1 MTSEEPNLSPT
12 ILYVDDDEANRV
24 IFEISFQDRFN
35 VKTTESG
42 VQALELLKT
51 ENIGVVLTDQRMPKM
66 TGNELLKHVKAAH
79 PRVIRVI
86 LTAYSQLDPILKAVN
101 EGLVARYIIKPW
113 DKSELEAVL
122 EWAIEAFNLGQ
133 EDSAL
138 QERLL
143 QTERLVTLGSIAAS
157 VFHDLNQPIAYFSN
171 NCLRLEQLSAACS
184 KIEQLV
190 ANDSSLD
197 ATSRELMMDLVEE
210 LPEISN
216 DMNAGC
222 KVMHDLTRSM
232 MRMISEDSVTE
243 DGIDPYPIISY
254 SMSLCKGTAIK
265 TRGRINYDGPTKL
278 PNVTISG
285 TELTQI
291 LFNLINNAVQA
302 LEKSA
307 EHSIVTVTV
316 QPEPTAIEFVI
327 QDTGIG
333 MSGETLERVGK
344 PFVSTKTGGTG
355 LGLAQCR
362 RLVGKAGGQFNIEST
377 LGEGTRVSFNIPTA
391 IS

>member
-1 MTSEEPNLSPT
+1 MTTVEPNQSPI

-24 IFEISFQDRFN
+24 IFELSFQDTFN
-35 VKTTESG
+35 IMTTESG
-42 VQALELLKT
+42 VEALEILKT

-66 TGNELLKHVKAAH
+66 TGNELLTHVKAAH
-79 PRVIRVI
+79 PKVIRVI

-113 DKSELEAVL
+113 NKSELEAVL
-122 EWAIEAFNLGQ
+122 EWGIEAFKLGQ

-138 QERLL
+138 QDRLL

-171 NCLRLEQLSAACS
+171 NCLRLNQLTAACS
-184 KIEQLV
+184 KIEELM
-190 ANDSSLD
+190 AKDTTLDS
-197 ATSRELMMDLVEE
+197 ASRELMTDLVEE

-222 KVMHDLTRSM
+222 KVMHDLTHSM
-232 MRMISEDSVTE
+232 MRMISEDTVTE

-254 SMSLCKGTAIK
+254 SMSLCKGNAIK
-265 TRGRINYDGPTKL
+265 TRGKINYEGPTQL
-278 PNVTISG
+278 PHVSITG

-307 EHSIVTVTV
+307 DRSVVTVSVT
-316 QPEPTAIEFVI
+316 PEPSVIAFVI

-333 MSGETLERVGK
+333 MSSETLDRVGK

-362 RLVGKAGGQFNIEST
+362 RLVGKAGGQLNIEST

-391 IS
+391 TA

>member
-1 MTSEEPNLSPT
+1 MTSEESSLNPA

-24 IFEISFQDRFN
+24 IFELSFQDIFN

-42 VQALELLKT
+42 QEALEILKT

-66 TGNELLKHVKAAH
+66 TGNELLKHVKASH
-79 PRVIRVI
+79 PRVVRVI

-113 DKSELEAVL
+113 DKSELQAVL
-122 EWAIEAFNLGQ
+122 EWAIEAFKLGQ

-171 NCLRLEQLSAACS
+171 NCLRLDQLTAACS
-184 KIEQLV
+184 KIQELV
-190 ANDSSLD
+190 AKDTSLD
-197 ATSRELMMDLVEE
+197 SANRELIMDLVEE
-210 LPEISN
+210 LPDISN

-232 MRMISEDSVTE
+232 MRMISEDAVTE
-243 DGIDPYPIISY
+243 NGIDPFPIINY
-254 SMSLCKGTAIK
+254 SMNLCKGTAIK
-265 TRGRINYDGPTKL
+265 TRGKINYEGPTEL
-278 PNVTISG
+278 PHVSITG

-302 LEKSA
+302 LEKSS
-307 EHSIVTVTV
+307 EQPLVTVTV
-316 QPEPTAIEFVI
+316 SPEPDAIQFVI

-333 MSGETLERVGK
+333 MSAETLQRVGK

-362 RLVGKAGGQFNIEST
+362 RLVGKAGGELNIEST
-377 LGEGTRVSFNIPTA
+377 LGEGTRVIFNIPTA
-391 IS
+391 TA

>member
-1 MTSEEPNLSPT
+1 MTSLDSNSTPT

-35 VKTTESG
+35 IRTVESG
-42 VQALELLKT
+42 TQALELLKT

-66 TGNELLKHVKAAH
+66 TGNELLKHVKASH

-113 DKSELEAVL
+113 DKNELEGVL

-184 KIEQLV
+184 NIEQLV
-190 ANDSSLD
+190 NNDTSLNPD
-197 ATSRELMMDLVEE
+197 KRELLMDLVEE
-210 LPEISN
+210 LPDIAN
-216 DMNAGC
+216 DMKAGC
-222 KVMHDLTRSM
+222 RVMHDLTHSM
-232 MRMISEDSVTE
+232 MRMISEDKVTE
-243 DGIDPYPIISY
+243 DGIDPYPIINY
-254 SMSLCKGTAIK
+254 AMSLCKGTAIK
-265 TRGRINYDGPTKL
+265 TRGKINYEGPSRL
-278 PNVTISG
+278 PYLRITG

-302 LEKSA
+302 LEKSS
-307 EHSIVTVTV
+307 EQSIVTITVTPNHDTV
-316 QPEPTAIEFVI
+316 EFI
-327 QDTGIG
+327 ILDTGSG
-333 MSGETLERVGK
+333 MSPETLERIGK
-344 PFVSTKTGGTG
+344 PFVSTKAGGTG
-355 LGLAQCR
+355 LGVAQCR
-362 RLVGKAGGQFNIEST
+362 RLVGKAGGNFQMEST
-377 LGEGTRVSFNIPTA
+377 LGAGTKVSFNIPTA
-391 IS
+391 

>member
-1 MTSEEPNLSPT
+1 MTSEESSLNPA
-12 ILYVDDDEANRV
+12 ILYVDDDEAN
-24 IFEISFQDRFN
+24 IFELSFQDIFN

-42 VQALELLKT
+42 QEALEILKT

-66 TGNELLKHVKAAH
+66 TGNELLKHVKASH
-79 PRVIRVI
+79 PRVVRVI

-113 DKSELEAVL
+113 DKSELQAVL
-122 EWAIEAFNLGQ
+122 EWAIEAFKLGQ

-157 VFHDLNQPIAYFSN
+157 VSHDLNQPIAYFSN
-171 NCLRLEQLSAACS
+171 NCLRLDQLTAACS
-184 KIEQLV
+184 KIQELV
-190 ANDSSLD
+190 AKDTSLD
-197 ATSRELMMDLVEE
+197 SANRELIMDLVEE
-210 LPEISN
+210 LPDISN

-232 MRMISEDSVTE
+232 MRMISEDAVTE
-243 DGIDPYPIISY
+243 NGIDPFPIINY
-254 SMSLCKGTAIK
+254 SMNLCKGTAIK
-265 TRGRINYDGPTKL
+265 TRGKINYEGPTEL
-278 PNVTISG
+278 PHVSITG

-302 LEKSA
+302 LEKSS
-307 EHSIVTVTV
+307 EQPLVTVTV
-316 QPEPTAIEFVI
+316 SPEPDAIQFVI

-333 MSGETLERVGK
+333 MSAETLQRVGK

-362 RLVGKAGGQFNIEST
+362 RLVGKAGGELNIEST
-377 LGEGTRVSFNIPTA
+377 LGEGTRVIFNIPTA
-391 IS
+391 TA

>member
-1 MTSEEPNLSPT
+1 MTTPQVNESPT

-24 IFEISFQDRFN
+24 IFEISFQDQFN
-35 VKTTESG
+35 IRTVESG
-42 VQALELLKT
+42 KQALQLLAT
-51 ENIGVVLTDQRMPKM
+51 ENIGVILTDQRMPKM
-66 TGNELLKHVKAAH
+66 TGNQLLKHVKDSH
-79 PRVIRVI
+79 PRVVRVI

-113 DKSELEAVL
+113 DKHELEGVL
-122 EWAIEAFNLGQ
+122 EWAIEAFKLGQ

-171 NCLRLEQLSAACS
+171 NCLRLEQLSNACN
-184 KIEQLV
+184 ILEQMV
-190 ANDSSLD
+190 AKDSSLD
-197 ATSRELMMDLVEE
+197 DNNRELLMDLVEE
-210 LPEISN
+210 LPEIAS
-216 DMNAGC
+216 DMKAGC
-222 KVMHDLTRSM
+222 RVMHDLTHSM
-232 MRMISEDSVTE
+232 MRMISEDRVTE

-265 TRGRINYDGPTKL
+265 TRGKITYDGPSKL
-278 PNVTISG
+278 PFVRITG

-307 EHSIVTVTV
+307 DKSEVTVTV
-316 QPEPTAIEFVI
+316 TPEKQSVGFVI
-327 QDTGIG
+327 RDTGTG
-333 MSGETLERVGK
+333 MSPETLERVGK

-355 LGLAQCR
+355 LGVAQCR
-362 RLVGKAGGQFNIEST
+362 RLVGKAGGQFSIESAV
-377 LGEGTRVSFNIPTA
+377 GEGTTVSFNIPIA
-391 IS
+391 